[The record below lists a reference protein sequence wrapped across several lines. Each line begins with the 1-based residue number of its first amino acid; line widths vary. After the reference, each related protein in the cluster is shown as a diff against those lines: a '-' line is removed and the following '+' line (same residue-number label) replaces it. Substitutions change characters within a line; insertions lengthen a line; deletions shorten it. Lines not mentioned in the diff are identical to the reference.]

1 MDTMSFSPV
10 IIGSERSEVGLPL
23 GMDIL
28 RRGGTA
34 LDAVEAT
41 IRKCEDN
48 LDDVFLGT
56 GGLPNAQGVVELDAS
71 IMVGST
77 RAFGAVGAIKNYPNP
92 ISIARRV
99 MEVLPQHCLLVGEG
113 AELFAREQGFE
124 TADLLTEASRRR
136 YREGLKPSP
145 MSLEGENTVAQ
156 EGDELYRLTA
166 LELVERLGPPE
177 GMYGTVNIIAIDKY
191 GELVTGVSTSGYPW
205 KYPGRVGDSSI
216 PGCGNYADVRYGA
229 AACTGRGELSMRVG
243 GARTVV
249 EGLKAGL
256 SPLDACF
263 SMLREA
269 AELSDPFRAELRT
282 LCLTPDGRFA
292 AAAGQDS
299 ATFNVMTE
307 QSSGV
312 ETLPRVRF

>member
-1 MDTMSFSPV
+1 MTVSPV
-10 IIGSERSEVGLPL
+10 ILGSERSEVGLAL

-28 RRGGTA
+28 RRGGSA

-77 RAFGAVGAIKNYPNP
+77 RAFGAVGAIKRYPNP
-92 ISIARRV
+92 IAIARRV

-113 AELFAREQGFE
+113 AELFAHEQGFA
-124 TADLLTEASRRR
+124 TAELLTEHSRRR
-136 YREGLKPSP
+136 YREGLAPSAL
-145 MSLEGENTVAQ
+145 SLEGENTMAVD
-156 EGDELYRLTA
+156 GDELYRRSA

-177 GMYGTVNIIAIDKY
+177 GMYGTVNIIALDRY

-205 KYPGRVGDSSI
+205 KYPGRVGDSSL
-216 PGCGNYADVRYGA
+216 PGCGNYADSRYGA

-243 GARTVV
+243 GARSVV

-256 SPLDACF
+256 SPLDACLA
-263 SMLREA
+263 MLRDA
-269 AELSDPFRAELRT
+269 ATLPDPFRAELRT
-282 LCLTPDGRFA
+282 LCLTPDGRHA
-292 AAAGQDS
+292 AASGQ
-299 ATFNVMTE
+299 ATATYNVMTSDSVSIE
-307 QSSGV
+307 V
-312 ETLPRVRF
+312 HNRVTV